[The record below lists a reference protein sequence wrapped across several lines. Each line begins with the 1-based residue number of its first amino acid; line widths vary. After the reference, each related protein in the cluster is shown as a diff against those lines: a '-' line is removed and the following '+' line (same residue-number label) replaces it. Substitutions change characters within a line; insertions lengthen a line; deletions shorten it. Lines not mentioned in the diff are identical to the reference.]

1 LTATAVKDVA
11 LFAGGTT
18 AALHYAE
25 NEQAL
30 RVVDIFN
37 ATSGMWSTAALSA
50 SRLYLAATTVKDVAL
65 FAGGNNATSF
75 SNVVDIY
82 NATSGNWTTATL
94 SAARTLVAATA
105 IGDVAVFAGGFNA
118 SGGGSQVVDIFNA
131 TTGMWSTAS
140 LSVSQGA
147 FAASSV
153 GNVALFA
160 GGATEGAAAGIF
172 SGSGGG
178 SALNV
183 VGIYNPSPQQPPP
196 NILLITHN
204 VVANFSNGVPTIK
217 ISAPL
222 IVNSTLSS
230 GHIGLEI
237 MFDQTVGCT
246 TASNTISSESN
257 YTVTNASDA
266 TLTRYIYQSHLVNA
280 NNATQGL
287 LNQVFSFSNTS
298 QQAYSTLVVLPAA
311 VKWSLQINASAPFQ
325 DGLSM
330 SFSLSDLSS
339 LPMTT
344 APVTNSIVHFTA
356 VPYGGSNITRMTT
369 YYLPLFNHQQQ
380 GEQGQPVAV
389 LEVLD
394 WAIVDG
400 MLVAINHSVT
410 SVADGRYILVLCF
423 PAFNSTLE
431 YDPSV
436 NLGLLIGHQ
445 STSSSPDLSLII
457 GTIVGIGGA
466 VVVVVVLVIATA
478 IVVAIVAKPSTS
490 SSKLT
495 LMELKPTIIMR
506 SNNNNMQTQ
515 YEDD

>member
-1 LTATAVKDVA
+1 
-11 LFAGGTT
+11 
-18 AALHYAE
+18 
-25 NEQAL
+25 
-30 RVVDIFN
+30 
-37 ATSGMWSTAALSA
+37 
-50 SRLYLAATTVKDVAL
+50 
-65 FAGGNNATSF
+65 
-75 SNVVDIY
+75 
-82 NATSGNWTTATL
+82 
-94 SAARTLVAATA
+94 
-105 IGDVAVFAGGFNA
+105 
-118 SGGGSQVVDIFNA
+118 
-131 TTGMWSTAS
+131 
-140 LSVSQGA
+140 VS
-147 FAASSV
+147 
-153 GNVALFA
+153 
-160 GGATEGAAAGIF
+160 
-172 SGSGGG
+172 
-178 SALNV
+178 
-183 VGIYNPSPQQPPP
+183 
-196 NILLITHN
+196 
-204 VVANFSNGVPTIK
+204 K
-217 ISAPL
+217 
-222 IVNSTLSS
+222 
-230 GHIGLEI
+230 
-237 MFDQTVGCT
+237 
-246 TASNTISSESN
+246 
-257 YTVTNASDA
+257 
-266 TLTRYIYQSHLVNA
+266 VNA

-400 MLVAINHSVT
+400 MFVAINHSVT

-466 VVVVVVLVIATA
+466 VVVVVLVIATA
-478 IVVAIVAKPSTS
+478 IVVAIVAKL
-490 SSKLT
+490 SSKLKQVNFDGT
-495 LMELKPTIIMR
+495 ET
-506 SNNNNMQTQ
+506 NNNNEEQQQQHADTVRRRLTHLFTTVYGNKLYMSKFFQNDT
-515 YEDD
+515 YDAHSAL